1 MEDLTYVTG
10 NYGKYI
16 SVKEKFDRFGV
27 SINYF
32 KYDMKEPEI
41 NYIKRKSKKSI

>member
-1 MEDLTYVTG
+1 MEDLIYVTG

-16 SVKEKFDRFGV
+16 SVKEKFDRTNIT
-27 SINYF
+27 INYF

-41 NYIKRKSKKSI
+41 NNIEVISN